1 MVGHQYDK
9 VKWAAEV
16 YSSDEEKMYVSQE
29 RALDAIQDRIDNAMI
44 RNDQEEVEQLEA
56 LHRRIGS
63 L

>member
-1 MVGHQYDK
+1 
-9 VKWAAEV
+9 
-16 YSSDEEKMYVSQE
+16 MYVSQE

-56 LHRRIGS
+56 LHRRRIGS